1 MNIRASR
8 RMRIKDVAEQA
19 GVSTAT
25 VSHVINNTR
34 FVTEPTRE
42 RVLRAIENCNYYPN
56 VHARSLAS
64 GRSHTVGLLVS
75 DISNPFFPELVKSI
89 EVAASERGYDTI
101 LASSNYDA
109 ARTSDYVRRMV
120 GRRVAGV
127 LLMTSEVD
135 QQLVDELI
143 DLEVPAVFYNLEPAG
158 GRISNVIVDCQVGID
173 EALSHLVSLG
183 HRRIAHLAGPLATRA
198 GNPRVDAFQ
207 HSISKYLPDWTPIIY
222 EGDFRVE
229 GGRRAATDLLAQGAL
244 PTAVIA
250 ANDMMALGL
259 MKEFRSAG
267 LSIPRDVSVIGFDDI
282 AFAELSD
289 PPLSTVSLPRI
300 ELGRRVV
307 EALMITIEHPGQSGS
322 EFHVSTHL
330 LARGSTGPCPA
341 AAKRHL
347 DLSG

>member
-1 MNIRASR
+1 MSVRTTNR
-8 RMRIKDVAEQA
+8 RVRIKDVAEQA

-34 FVTEPTRE
+34 FVTEPTRQK
-42 RVLRAIENCNYYPN
+42 VLKAIENCNYYPN
-56 VHARSLAS
+56 AHARSLAS

-89 EVAASERGYDTI
+89 EVAASERGYDII

-109 ARTSDYVRRMV
+109 ARTSHYVRRMV

-127 LLMTSEVD
+127 LLMTSEID
-135 QQLVDELI
+135 QTLIDELI
-143 DLEVPAVFYNLEPAG
+143 SQEVPAVFYNLEPDG
-158 GRISNVIVDCQVGID
+158 QHISNVIVDCEIGID
-173 EALSHLVSLG
+173 QALSHLVSLG
-183 HRRIAHLAGPLATRA
+183 HRRIAHLAGPLGTRA
-198 GNPRVDAFQ
+198 GSQRLRAFL
-207 HSISKYLPDWTPIIY
+207 HCIAEYLPNSQPPIQ

-229 GGRRAATDLLAQGAL
+229 GGCRAASEFLARATL

-267 LSIPRDVSVIGFDDI
+267 LSIPGDISVVGFDDI
-282 AFAELSD
+282 AFAALSD
-289 PPLSTVSLPRI
+289 PPLTTISLPRM
-300 ELGRRVV
+300 EMGHRVV
-307 EALMITIEHPGQSGS
+307 DALMMTIERPGDSAL

-330 LARGSTGPCPA
+330 VTRGSTGPCPQD
-341 AAKRHL
+341 R
-347 DLSG
+347 

>member
-1 MNIRASR
+1 MSVRSINKRV
-8 RMRIKDVAEQA
+8 RIKDVAEQA

-25 VSHVINNTR
+25 VSHVINQTR
-34 FVTEPTRE
+34 FVTEPTRQ

-56 VHARSLAS
+56 AHARSLAS
-64 GRSHTVGLLVS
+64 GRSHTIGLLVS

-89 EVAASERGYDTI
+89 EVAASDRGYDII

-109 ARTSDYVRRMV
+109 RRTSDYVRRMI
-120 GRRVAGV
+120 GRQVAGV

-135 QQLVDELI
+135 QDLIEELI
-143 DLEVPAVFYNLEPAG
+143 DSEVPVVFYNLEPTAT
-158 GRISNVIVDCQVGID
+158 RINNVIVDCEVGIE

-183 HRRIAHLAGPLATRA
+183 HRQIAHLAGPQATRA
-198 GNPRVDAFQ
+198 GSQRLAAFQ
-207 HSISKYLPDWTPIIY
+207 HCVAKYLPGSQALIC

-229 GGRRAATDLLAQGAL
+229 GGRRAASELLARAAL

-267 LSIPRDVSVIGFDDI
+267 LAIPRDISVIGFDDI
-282 AFAELSD
+282 AFAALSD

-307 EALMITIEHPGQSGS
+307 EALMMTIDPPGAGGF

-330 LARGSTGPCPA
+330 LVRGSTAPCRPQ
-341 AAKRHL
+341 AAKQIQ
-347 DLSG
+347 